1 MEGEI
6 TQDDLTCYTSDGNK
20 EREKCLEQDKREIP
34 ISSLVTVKP
43 STKSAIRLQ
52 EPIRIFIPHQANRGC
67 RELIVRAS
75 IDGGTWKTMD
85 YESGIPPQ
93 VDLEDIPMVQIAI
106 NNFKSV
112 GIIVASRPKM
122 HAFSLGRD
130 GGTVE
135 TDSPNKTILTA
146 PNGCFSEKTN
156 GSIQITDKKHS
167 TEMAQDVDDLR
178 NAQVALTPHTITL
191 DKKSK
196 SNLTLEVYPELKKR
210 VTRSQSALK
219 ACENIMIKKMD
230 AEKVADIL
238 YGKGTMVNSSTI
250 QEIKRKKLPEDKA
263 MALLEKLKFCDEDQ
277 FQDLV
282 DSLEESNQQNIAN
295 ELKKALGDIEHS
307 ELGSDFV
314 DASEDKVALLS
325 CKNGEGWT
333 IVDFDK
339 VKDVP
344 GACRLQL
351 FTGGKSYSVVGLI
364 VPKSTKDSELSRLAE
379 LFYTSSEQFRMRLIV
394 KQHSENKYRLA
405 IRCVN
410 PEMFSTT
417 MAELRNMSYTK
428 GPSESFEF
436 NVKEGE
442 TIWLQL
448 LGNRKFVSQ
457 QSPEVNFKVY
467 LSSIYT
473 MDVRI
478 SEPKGKESTSKFRN
492 DL

>member
-1 MEGEI
+1 
-6 TQDDLTCYTSDGNK
+6 
-20 EREKCLEQDKREIP
+20 
-34 ISSLVTVKP
+34 
-43 STKSAIRLQ
+43 
-52 EPIRIFIPHQANRGC
+52 
-67 RELIVRAS
+67 
-75 IDGGTWKTMD
+75 
-85 YESGIPPQ
+85 
-93 VDLEDIPMVQIAI
+93 
-106 NNFKSV
+106 
-112 GIIVASRPKM
+112 
-122 HAFSLGRD
+122 
-130 GGTVE
+130 
-135 TDSPNKTILTA
+135 
-146 PNGCFSEKTN
+146 
-156 GSIQITDKKHS
+156 
-167 TEMAQDVDDLR
+167 
-178 NAQVALTPHTITL
+178 
-191 DKKSK
+191 
-196 SNLTLEVYPELKKR
+196 
-210 VTRSQSALK
+210 
-219 ACENIMIKKMD
+219 MIKKMD

-333 IVDFDK
+333 IVDFDN
-339 VKDVP
+339 VKDVT

-364 VPKSTKDSELSRLAE
+364 VPKSTKDSELSRMAE

-394 KQHSENKYRLA
+394 KQHSENNYRLA

-417 MAELRNMSYTK
+417 IAELRNMGYTK

-457 QSPEVNFKVY
+457 QSPEVHFKVY

-478 SEPKGKESTSKFRN
+478 SETKGKESTSKFRN
-492 DL
+492 DLQYNVGLIEQRPPRHGVFKLEL

>member
-1 MEGEI
+1 
-6 TQDDLTCYTSDGNK
+6 
-20 EREKCLEQDKREIP
+20 
-34 ISSLVTVKP
+34 
-43 STKSAIRLQ
+43 
-52 EPIRIFIPHQANRGC
+52 
-67 RELIVRAS
+67 
-75 IDGGTWKTMD
+75 
-85 YESGIPPQ
+85 
-93 VDLEDIPMVQIAI
+93 
-106 NNFKSV
+106 
-112 GIIVASRPKM
+112 
-122 HAFSLGRD
+122 
-130 GGTVE
+130 
-135 TDSPNKTILTA
+135 
-146 PNGCFSEKTN
+146 
-156 GSIQITDKKHS
+156 
-167 TEMAQDVDDLR
+167 
-178 NAQVALTPHTITL
+178 
-191 DKKSK
+191 
-196 SNLTLEVYPELKKR
+196 
-210 VTRSQSALK
+210 
-219 ACENIMIKKMD
+219 MD

-333 IVDFDK
+333 IVDFDN
-339 VKDVP
+339 VKDVT

-364 VPKSTKDSELSRLAE
+364 VPKSTKDSELSRMAE

-394 KQHSENKYRLA
+394 KQHSENNYRLA

-417 MAELRNMSYTK
+417 IAELRNMGYTK

-436 NVKEGE
+436 NDK
-442 TIWLQL
+442 
-448 LGNRKFVSQ
+448 
-457 QSPEVNFKVY
+457 
-467 LSSIYT
+467 
-473 MDVRI
+473 
-478 SEPKGKESTSKFRN
+478 
-492 DL
+492 

>member
-1 MEGEI
+1 M
-6 TQDDLTCYTSDGNK
+6 
-20 EREKCLEQDKREIP
+20 
-34 ISSLVTVKP
+34 
-43 STKSAIRLQ
+43 
-52 EPIRIFIPHQANRGC
+52 
-67 RELIVRAS
+67 
-75 IDGGTWKTMD
+75 
-85 YESGIPPQ
+85 
-93 VDLEDIPMVQIAI
+93 
-106 NNFKSV
+106 
-112 GIIVASRPKM
+112 
-122 HAFSLGRD
+122 
-130 GGTVE
+130 
-135 TDSPNKTILTA
+135 
-146 PNGCFSEKTN
+146 
-156 GSIQITDKKHS
+156 
-167 TEMAQDVDDLR
+167 
-178 NAQVALTPHTITL
+178 
-191 DKKSK
+191 
-196 SNLTLEVYPELKKR
+196 
-210 VTRSQSALK
+210 
-219 ACENIMIKKMD
+219 
-230 AEKVADIL
+230 
-238 YGKGTMVNSSTI
+238 
-250 QEIKRKKLPEDKA
+250 
-263 MALLEKLKFCDEDQ
+263 
-277 FQDLV
+277 
-282 DSLEESNQQNIAN
+282 
-295 ELKKALGDIEHS
+295 
-307 ELGSDFV
+307 
-314 DASEDKVALLS
+314 LS

-339 VKDVP
+339 VKDLDVP

-364 VPKSTKDSELSRLAE
+364 VPKSTKDSELSRMAE

-492 DL
+492 DLQYNVGLIEQRPPRHGVFKLQL